1 MPEERLA
8 TPITAAAAVERI
20 APGSRVY
27 VAAKGGT
34 PVALLDALAR
44 RGTPDVEL
52 FYFLLDA
59 ISASELVTRAPQIK
73 HRPLYVG
80 EPLARQ
86 AVGDSVSYVPLSLPE
101 ACALIASRRLA
112 FDAAMVATSLPDA
125 QGRVSLGTAVGMT
138 PAVLRRVSLAIAEQ
152 VPAMPVTA
160 GDSFWAADA
169 FSAVVVCD
177 RALPEFR
184 HERDDARSGRIGRYV
199 SRLIEDGATLQVGP
213 GRVPNGALRFLTDRH
228 DLRILTDLL
237 SEELSALVES
247 GAVRADPDGAPSPGA
262 DPDVMASFCTG
273 TAQLFAR
280 LNRNP
285 RYTFWPIE
293 VVTDEARLRARPRMV
308 SITQALAI
316 DLTGQACCDRI
327 SETLFGGL
335 GSQPEYMQAA
345 ARAPGGKPILCL
357 YATDNSG
364 TSNVH
369 PALGAG
375 EAVTIPRSDVH
386 FVVTEFGIAYLH
398 GKSIEERA
406 LALIEVAHP
415 DHRPWLLD
423 EARTQGLIAAG
434 YSKLNRDAYGVEDE
448 RRVRS
453 KGGAPVTLR
462 PARLSDVPSLQRLVH
477 HCSREDLYLRFFRYL
492 RSLSIEEAVRLCTG
506 SQGLDAVFVAVVG
519 ERESERLIASA
530 CFFGEATTRLAEVGY
545 LVDPEWQRGGL
556 GRELQ
561 TLLIAKAR
569 ALGFRGLRAQV
580 FAHNTKMLRLA
591 KSSGLQ
597 ISLERDR
604 EAYEILMTW

>member
-1 MPEERLA
+1 M
-8 TPITAAAAVERI
+8 
-20 APGSRVY
+20 
-27 VAAKGGT
+27 
-34 PVALLDALAR
+34 
-44 RGTPDVEL
+44 
-52 FYFLLDA
+52 
-59 ISASELVTRAPQIK
+59 
-73 HRPLYVG
+73 
-80 EPLARQ
+80 
-86 AVGDSVSYVPLSLPE
+86 
-101 ACALIASRRLA
+101 
-112 FDAAMVATSLPDA
+112 ATSLPDA

-434 YSKLNRDAYGVEDE
+434 YSKLNVSGLLTPSCYSGDGG
-448 RRVRS
+448 RS
-453 KGGAPVTLR
+453 GWVLTWNGNSA
-462 PARLSDVPSLQRLVH
+462 SI
-477 HCSREDLYLRFFRYL
+477 CSR
-492 RSLSIEEAVRLCTG
+492 V
-506 SQGLDAVFVAVVG
+506 
-519 ERESERLIASA
+519 
-530 CFFGEATTRLAEVGY
+530 
-545 LVDPEWQRGGL
+545 W
-556 GRELQ
+556 
-561 TLLIAKAR
+561 
-569 ALGFRGLRAQV
+569 ALGNSV
-580 FAHNTKMLRLA
+580 K
-591 KSSGLQ
+591 
-597 ISLERDR
+597 
-604 EAYEILMTW
+604 

>member
-1 MPEERLA
+1 
-8 TPITAAAAVERI
+8 
-20 APGSRVY
+20 VY

-34 PVALLDALAR
+34 PVALLAALAR

-52 FYFLLDA
+52 FYFLLDG
-59 ISASELVTRAPQIK
+59 ISAAELIKRAPQIK
-73 HRPLYVG
+73 HRPLYLG
-80 EPLARQ
+80 EPLARE

-101 ACALIASRRLA
+101 ACALVANGRLA

-138 PAVLRRVSLAIAEQ
+138 PAVLRRVPLAIAEQ

-160 GDSFWAADA
+160 GDTLWSADA
-169 FSAVVVCD
+169 FSAVVVSD

-184 HERDDARSGRIGRYV
+184 HHRDDARSGRIGRYV
-199 SRLIEDGATLQVGP
+199 SRLVEDGASLQVGP
-213 GRVPNGALRFLTDRH
+213 GRVPNGALRFLTERC

-237 SEELSALVES
+237 SEELAALVES
-247 GAVRADPDGAPSPGA
+247 GAVCANPSGAPSPGA

-273 TAQLFAR
+273 TAQLFRR

-293 VVTDEARLRARPRMV
+293 VVTDETRLRARPRMV

-327 SETLFGGL
+327 GETLFGGL
-335 GSQPEYMQAA
+335 GSQPEFMRAT
-345 ARAPGGKPILCL
+345 ARAPAGKPILCL
-357 YATDNSG
+357 YATDKSG
-364 TSNVH
+364 ASSVR

-375 EAVTIPRSDVH
+375 EAVAIPRSDVH

-423 EARTQGLIAAG
+423 QAREQGLVAVS
-434 YSKLNRDAYGVEDE
+434 YRRVNRDAYELGHEH
-448 RRVRS
+448 RVRS

-462 PARLSDVPSLQRLVH
+462 PARLSDVPSLQRLFH
-477 HCSREDLYLRFFRYL
+477 RCSSEDIYLRFFRYL
-492 RSLSIEEAVRLCTG
+492 RSLSVEEAVRLCTG

-519 ERESERLIASA
+519 ERESERLVASA
-530 CFFGEATTRLAEVGY
+530 CLFGEATTQLAEVGY
-545 LVDPEWQRGGL
+545 LVDPEWQGGGL

-561 TLLIAKAR
+561 ILLIAKAR
-569 ALGFRGLRAQV
+569 GLGFRGLRAQV
-580 FAHNTKMLRLA
+580 FAHNAKMIQLA
-591 KSSGLQ
+591 KSSGLK
-597 ISLERDR
+597 ISVERDR
-604 EAYEILMTW
+604 ETCEILMTW

>member
-1 MPEERLA
+1 M
-8 TPITAAAAVERI
+8 
-20 APGSRVY
+20 Y

-34 PVALLDALAR
+34 PVALLAALAR

-52 FYFLLDA
+52 FYFLLDG
-59 ISASELVTRAPQIK
+59 ISTAEIIARAPQIK
-73 HRPLYVG
+73 HRPLYLG
-80 EPLARQ
+80 EPLARE
-86 AVGDSVSYVPLSLPE
+86 ATGDSVSYVPLSLPE
-101 ACALIASRRLA
+101 ACALVANRRLA

-125 QGRVSLGTAVGMT
+125 QGRVSFGTAVGIT
-138 PAVLRRVSLAIAEQ
+138 PAVLRRVPLAIHEQ

-160 GDSFWAADA
+160 GDTLWPADA
-169 FSAVVVCD
+169 FSAVVVSD

-184 HERDDARSGRIGRYV
+184 HQRDDARSARIGRYV
-199 SRLIEDGATLQVGP
+199 SRLVEDGATLQVGP
-213 GRVPNGALRFLTDRH
+213 GRVANGALRYLAERR

-237 SEELSALVES
+237 SEELSDLVES
-247 GAVRADPDGAPSPGA
+247 GAVRADPGGAPSPGA

-280 LNRNP
+280 VNRNP

-293 VVTDEARLRARPRMV
+293 VVTDEARLHARPRMM

-327 SETLFGGL
+327 GETLFGGL
-335 GSQPEYMQAA
+335 GSQPEFMRAA
-345 ARAPGGKPILCL
+345 ARASTGKPILCL
-357 YATDNSG
+357 YATDKSG
-364 TSNVH
+364 TSSVR

-375 EAVTIPRSDVH
+375 EAVAIPRSNVH

-423 EARTQGLIAAG
+423 QARLQGLVAASYG
-434 YSKLNRDAYGVEDE
+434 KVNRDAYEVEHE

-453 KGGAPVTLR
+453 KGSAPVTLR
-462 PARLSDVPSLQRLVH
+462 PARLSDVPSLQRLFH
-477 HCSREDLYLRFFRYL
+477 RCSSEDIYLRFFRYL
-492 RSLSIEEAVRLCTG
+492 RSLSVEEAVRLCTG
-506 SQGLDAVFVAVVG
+506 SQGLDVVFVAVVG
-519 ERESERLIASA
+519 ERESERLVASA
-530 CFFGEATTRLAEVGY
+530 CLFGEATTQLAEVGY
-545 LVDPEWQRGGL
+545 LVDPEWQGGGL

-561 TLLIAKAR
+561 TLLITKAR

-580 FAHNTKMLRLA
+580 FAHNAKMIRLA
-591 KSSGLQ
+591 KSSGLK
-597 ISLERDR
+597 ISVERDR
-604 EAYEILMTW
+604 ETCEILMTW

>member
-8 TPITAAAAVERI
+8 TPISAAAAVERI

-52 FYFLLDA
+52 FYFLLDG

-73 HRPLYVG
+73 HRPLYIG

-101 ACALIASRRLA
+101 ACALVASRRLA
-112 FDAAMVATSLPDA
+112 FDAAMAATSLPDA

-138 PAVLRRVSLAIAEQ
+138 PAVLRRVPLAIAEQ
-152 VPAMPVTA
+152 VPAMPLTA
-160 GDSFWAADA
+160 GDSLWPADA
-169 FSAVVVCD
+169 FSAVVACD

-213 GRVPNGALRFLTDRH
+213 GRVPNGVLRFLTDRR

-247 GAVRADPDGAPSPGA
+247 GAVRADPGGAPSSDA

-327 SETLFGGL
+327 GETLFGGL

-345 ARAPGGKPILCL
+345 ARAPAGKPILCL
-357 YATDNSG
+357 YTTDSSG
-364 TSNVH
+364 TSNVR

-406 LALIEVAHP
+406 LALIEIAHP
-415 DHRPWLLD
+415 DHRPWLLE
-423 EARTQGLIAAG
+423 EAQTQGLIAAG
-434 YSKLNRDAYGVEDE
+434 YSKLNLDAYGVEDE

-453 KGGAPVTLR
+453 KDGAVVMLR
-462 PARLSDVPSLQRLVH
+462 PARLSDVPSLQRLFH
-477 HCSREDLYLRFFRYL
+477 HCSKEDIYLRFFRYL
-492 RSLSIEEAVRLCTG
+492 RSLSVEEAVRLCTG

-519 ERESERLIASA
+519 ERESERLVASA
-530 CFFGEATTRLAEVGY
+530 CFIGEATTRLAEVGY
-545 LVDPEWQRGGL
+545 LVDPEWQGGGL

-561 TLLIAKAR
+561 NLLIAKAR
-569 ALGFRGLRAQV
+569 ALGFRGLSAQV
-580 FAHNTKMLRLA
+580 FAHNARMLRLA

-597 ISLERDR
+597 ISLERDH

>member
-8 TPITAAAAVERI
+8 TPISAAAAVERI

-52 FYFLLDA
+52 FYFLLDG
-59 ISASELVTRAPQIK
+59 ISASELVRRAPQIK

-101 ACALIASRRLA
+101 ACALVASRRLA

-138 PAVLRRVSLAIAEQ
+138 PAVLRRVPLAIAEQ

-160 GDSFWAADA
+160 GDSLWPADA

-184 HERDDARSGRIGRYV
+184 HERDDTRSGRIGRYI

-213 GRVPNGALRFLTDRH
+213 GRVPNGALRLLTDRR

-237 SEELSALVES
+237 SEELSVLVES
-247 GAVRADPDGAPSPGA
+247 GAVRADPGGASPGA

-273 TAQLFAR
+273 TAQLFGR

-327 SETLFGGL
+327 GETLFGGL
-335 GSQPEYMQAA
+335 GSQPEYMRAA
-345 ARAPGGKPILCL
+345 ARAPAGKPILCL
-357 YATDNSG
+357 YTTDNSG
-364 TSNVH
+364 TSTVR

-386 FVVTEFGIAYLH
+386 FVVSEFGIAYLH

-423 EARTQGLIAAG
+423 EAQTQGLIAAG

-453 KGGAPVTLR
+453 KGGVPVTLR
-462 PARLSDVPSLQRLVH
+462 PARLSDVPSLQRLFH
-477 HCSREDLYLRFFRYL
+477 HCSREDIYLRFFRYL
-492 RSLSIEEAVRLCTG
+492 RSLSVEEAVRLCTG

-519 ERESERLIASA
+519 ERESERLVASA

-545 LVDPEWQRGGL
+545 LVDPEWQGGGL

-569 ALGFRGLRAQV
+569 ALGFRGLSAQV
-580 FAHNTKMLRLA
+580 FAHNAKMLRLV

-604 EAYEILMTW
+604 ETYEILMTW